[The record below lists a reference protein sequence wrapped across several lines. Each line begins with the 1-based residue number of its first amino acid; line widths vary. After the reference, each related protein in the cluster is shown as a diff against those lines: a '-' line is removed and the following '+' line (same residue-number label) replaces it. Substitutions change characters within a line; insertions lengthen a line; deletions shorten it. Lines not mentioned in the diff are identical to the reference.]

1 MPIASMPDEQCS
13 SRRGRLQ
20 AQGGRSCTVAG
31 RLANG
36 VRSIATDVGGG
47 LSVSF
52 AVVGLLL
59 VLTAGAAIDTARWL
73 HARSETM
80 LAVDAAV
87 LAGGRLLQIG
97 EPQEAAVAVAAES
110 YRRGTQKR
118 MLLESDSINFAVI
131 DGGAGVAA
139 RGAAFI
145 ATPFL
150 SIVGVHSLPLVD
162 MTGDLFAAAKLT
174 VGDNARASLEIAL
187 VLDVSDVMRG
197 EPLASIKAAVRNFI
211 DIVVWQ
217 DQSRFTSKVALV
229 PFAGDVRLPAGLLA
243 AARDPAMPATVRG
256 EPWSCG
262 GPFGGACV
270 DIYYRR
276 SCVVER
282 FGLDRFTDAAPG
294 AGRYITPLYTTFN
307 RNCSTPAASPV
318 MPLSS
323 DRDAIAAGIDGLAT
337 GAGRGTQIGTAW
349 GWYVL
354 SPHWASVMPDGSAAE
369 SYAAAGLRKIAILLF
384 GGAANVGYSAS
395 GVVAGTAGAPLA
407 SEAANGPPSGQVLS
421 MCEGMKQSG
430 IEIYAIGFGPGIDAT
445 AADLVRGCA
454 TGADQA
460 RFAGDGGQL
469 RSVFRDIGMEIAM
482 LYLSN

>member
-1 MPIASMPDEQCS
+1 MPIASTPDEEGVACV
-13 SRRGRLQ
+13 RATWGRNRH
-20 AQGGRSCTVAG
+20 AAG
-31 RLANG
+31 CAG
-36 VRSIATDVGGG
+36 SFFTDEGGG
-47 LSVSF
+47 LTVTF
-52 AVVGLLL
+52 ALLALL
-59 VLTAGAAIDTARWL
+59 VVLSAGAAIDTARWL

-97 EPQEAAVAVAAES
+97 EPQEAAVEVATES
-110 YRRGTQKR
+110 YRHGIAGR
-118 MLLESDSINFAVI
+118 MLLESDSISFGVI

-162 MTGDLFAAAKLT
+162 MTVDVFAAAKLT

-197 EPLASIKAAVRNFI
+197 DPLASVKAAVRNFV

-243 AARDPAMPATVRG
+243 AARDPAMPATIRG

-270 DIYYRR
+270 DIFYRR

-282 FGLDRFTDAAPG
+282 FGPDRFTDAGPG
-294 AGRYITPLYTTFN
+294 AGRYVTPLYTAFN
-307 RNCSTPAASPV
+307 RNCSAPSASSV
-318 MPLSS
+318 MPLSN
-323 DRDAIAAGIDGLAT
+323 DRDAIAAGIDALAAGT
-337 GAGRGTQIGTAW
+337 GRGAQIGTAW

-354 SPHWASVMPDGSAAE
+354 SPHWASVMPEGSAPE
-369 SYAAAGLRKIAILLF
+369 SYTAAGLRKIAILLL
-384 GGAANVGYSAS
+384 GGAANVGYAAS
-395 GVVAGTAGAPLA
+395 GVVAGTAGAPLP
-407 SEAANGPPSGQVLS
+407 SEAANGPPAEQVLS
-421 MCEGMKQSG
+421 VCEGMKQSG
-430 IEIYAIGFGPGIDAT
+430 IEIYAIGFGPAIDA
-445 AADLVRGCA
+445 AAANLVRGCA
-454 TGADQA
+454 TGADRA
-460 RFAGDGGQL
+460 RFAGDGAQL

-482 LYLSN
+482 LYLAN